1 MARHIILPDDFHQYD
16 FAKLARKESNPKN
29 RVRLI
34 AMANIKDGMTLNA
47 ISKVLK
53 VHWKTLQNWL
63 TSFRANGISG
73 LYVKTTKHKPSNT
86 NHITYI
92 GYQSSSYNTQI

>member
-1 MARHIILPDDFHQYD
+1 MLYYYKTVNSTQIMARHIILPDDFHQYD

-47 ISKVLK
+47 ISKVTKSALE
-53 VHWKTLQNWL
+53 N
-63 TSFRANGISG
+63 TSELAHQ
-73 LYVKTTKHKPSNT
+73 L
-86 NHITYI
+86 
-92 GYQSSSYNTQI
+92 